1 MNQTENPNTVLKN
14 TKTPKSKEGKIM
26 EKRYPKYFDRLKGLM
41 GKLGKEIEGPMA
53 GFGEL
58 HKQVFP
64 DGVLTTKAKELI
76 TLAICITSLCEGC
89 IAVHVRSALKAG
101 ATRQE
106 IAEAIGVAIY
116 MGGGPAVVFGCMA
129 LEALDQFEAAGV
141 SS

>member
-1 MNQTENPNTVLKN
+1 
-14 TKTPKSKEGKIM
+14 M

-64 DGVLTTKAKELI
+64 DGALTTKAKELI

>member
-1 MNQTENPNTVLKN
+1 M
-14 TKTPKSKEGKIM
+14 GK
-26 EKRYPKYFDRLKGLM
+26 KYPEYYDRLKRLM
-41 GKLGKEIEGPMA
+41 GKLGKELEGPMA
-53 GFGEL
+53 GFGQL

-64 DGVLTTKAKELI
+64 DGALTTKTKELI

-89 IAVHVRSALKAG
+89 IAVHVRSALRAG

-129 LEALDQFEAAGV
+129 LEALEQFETLEAVA
-141 SS
+141 